1 MKQGEPALV
10 SDALLAERIFDGFGM
25 HRHSA
30 VIIEEGRVRG
40 IVPQSEVPPGC
51 SRHNLPPGALIAP
64 GFIDV
69 QVNGGGG
76 ILVNDHPTADGMR
89 AIARAHR
96 QFGTTSCLPT
106 FITDIREKAQ
116 AAIAAARAAAGRDGV
131 LGLHLEGP
139 FINPARA
146 GIHSREH
153 IAVASLADLE
163 WVSELAGCGAS
174 LITLAPECVP
184 AGFIA
189 SLARASVIVA
199 AGHTETALSTM
210 NGAIA
215 DGLRAVTH
223 LHNAMTPML
232 AREPGA
238 VGAAFSDPRIFAT
251 LIVDGIHV
259 DAAVVRASFAAMG
272 AERIAL
278 ITDAMPTVGGAREE
292 FELNG
297 RQIRLRDGR
306 LTSDAGT
313 LAGAHLDMATAVRL
327 SVQLAA
333 VSLEDALRS
342 ASLTPARLL
351 GVAPERGTLIPG
363 ARADMVALDRELKVL
378 TTWVSGVGMEHRAE
392 SRDRGGAT
400 GSPRA

>member
-1 MKQGEPALV
+1 MKPAGHAFAG
-10 SDALLAERIFDGFGM
+10 DALLAERVFDGYRM
-25 HRHSA
+25 HHHSA
-30 VIIEEGRVRG
+30 VIIEDGRVSG
-40 IVPQSEVPPGC
+40 IAPQSDVPAGY
-51 SRHNLPPGALIAP
+51 SRQSLPPHAILAP

-76 ILVNDHPTADGMR
+76 VLLNDDPSADGMR
-89 AIARAHR
+89 SIARAHR

-106 FITDIREKAQ
+106 LITDVREKAQ
-116 AAIAAARAAAGRDGV
+116 AAIAAARDAAGHDGV

-146 GIHSREH
+146 GIHPPEQ
-153 IAVASLADLE
+153 IAVASLADLA
-163 WVSELAGCGAS
+163 WLRELAGCGVS

-184 AGFIA
+184 AGFVQSLVKA
-189 SLARASVIVA
+189 SIIVA
-199 AGHTETALSTM
+199 AGHTETTLATL

-223 LHNAMTPML
+223 LHNAMTPMR

-238 VGAAFSDPRIFAT
+238 VGAALSDPRLFAT

-259 DAAVVRASFAAMG
+259 DAAVLRASFAAMG
-272 AERIAL
+272 VERIAL
-278 ITDAMPTVGGAREE
+278 ITDAMPTVGGQHDA
-292 FELNG
+292 FQLNG
-297 RQIRLRDGR
+297 RTITLRDGR
-306 LTSDAGT
+306 LSSDTGT

-333 VSLEDALRS
+333 ISLEDALRS

-351 GVAPERGTLIPG
+351 GLAPERGTLTAG
-363 ARADMVALDRELKVL
+363 AHADIVALDGELRVL
-378 TTWVSGVGMEHRAE
+378 ATWVSGVGMEH
-392 SRDRGGAT
+392 GA
-400 GSPRA
+400 